1 MVTAIATT
9 AFFPVACFRECSS
22 MRWYFSYAILA
33 AGLAFGVH
41 TYLPQDHGRVRRV
54 EAIAAPPPVEA
65 IDLASV
71 EIADPSRLASFA
83 PDARLFAVAESVE
96 AAPSTSVL
104 DYLARTLTT
113 GSFSPALFTPTA
125 PQQPV
130 TAPEWKSAV
139 VLDVRTEEAAA
150 PAEQRAAL
158 SPRVSLT
165 RDIQRELKRVGC
177 YVGDIDGVWGG
188 GSKQAIV
195 LFMDR
200 VNASLPTREPD
211 VFMLSL
217 LRAEETAVCGTSCPS
232 GQSLSGSGRCVPSTL
247 MVQNER
253 GGQPPQRVAQ
263 AAATDVDRSF
273 EPTSATWEPVVT
285 RPGAK
290 APVAT
295 AALAAKTGAARRVP
309 LEGRMAIGGPV
320 PPAAAA
326 PALQTGSLQR
336 APAPQPV
343 LQRTA
348 ALEPQDLPPQDVPLV
363 ELPAGASNTEVRPTS
378 FDSNAVVERPAR
390 VTSSRPKAP
399 ARAVQQRR
407 GTSTYR
413 HVQRLF
419 QHPLGSL

>member
-1 MVTAIATT
+1 
-9 AFFPVACFRECSS
+9 
-22 MRWYFSYAILA
+22 MRWYFSYPVLA
-33 AGLAFGVH
+33 AGLVFGVH
-41 TYLPQDHGRVRRV
+41 TYLPQDHARVRRV
-54 EAIAAPPPVEA
+54 EAVPAPPPAEA

-83 PDARLFAVAESVE
+83 PDARLFAVTENADD
-96 AAPSTSVL
+96 APATSVL
-104 DYLARTLTT
+104 DYLARTLST
-113 GSFSPALFTPTA
+113 GSFAPASFTPTA

-139 VLDVRTEEAAA
+139 VLDVRADETVA
-150 PAEQRAAL
+150 PTQPRTVL

-200 VNASLPTREPD
+200 VNASLPTQEPD

-217 LRAEETAVCGTSCPS
+217 LRAEDTAVCGTSCPS
-232 GQSLSGSGRCVPSTL
+232 GQSLTGSGRCVPSTL

-253 GGQPPQRVAQ
+253 GGQRLQRVAH
-263 AAATDVDRSF
+263 ADLATATADEEPDRSF

-285 RPGAK
+285 RQMAK
-290 APVAT
+290 APAVT
-295 AALAAKTGAARRVP
+295 ALAAKTGTARRVP

-320 PPAAAA
+320 SPADAEAAI
-326 PALQTGSLQR
+326 QTGS
-336 APAPQPV
+336 

-348 ALEPQDLPPQDVPLV
+348 ALEPQDAPPPQDTPLV
-363 ELPAGASNTEVRPTS
+363 DLPPEAPTAAVRPTS
-378 FDSNAVVERPAR
+378 FDSNAVVDRPAR
-390 VTSSRPKAP
+390 VTGSRPKAP

>member
-1 MVTAIATT
+1 
-9 AFFPVACFRECSS
+9 
-22 MRWYFSYAILA
+22 MRWYFSYPVLA

-41 TYLPQDHGRVRRV
+41 TYLPQDHARVRRV
-54 EAIAAPPPVEA
+54 EAVPAPPPVEA

-83 PDARLFAVAESVE
+83 PDARLFAVAESTDD
-96 AAPSTSVL
+96 APATSVL
-104 DYLARTLTT
+104 DYLARTLST
-113 GSFSPALFTPTA
+113 GSFAPAVFTPTA

-139 VLDVRTEEAAA
+139 VLDVRDDETIA
-150 PAEQRAAL
+150 PTQPRTVL

-200 VNASLPTREPD
+200 VNASLPTQEPD

-217 LRAEETAVCGTSCPS
+217 LRAENTAVCGTSCPS
-232 GQSLSGSGRCVPSTL
+232 GQSLTGSGRCVPSTL

-253 GGQPPQRVAQ
+253 GGQRLQRVAH
-263 AAATDVDRSF
+263 AALAPATADEEPDRSF
-273 EPTSATWEPVVT
+273 EPTSATWDPVVK
-285 RPGAK
+285 PAAAK
-290 APVAT
+290 APSVKAS
-295 AALAAKTGAARRVP
+295 AVKAGSARRVP

-320 PPAAAA
+320 PPTDAAAA
-326 PALQTGSLQR
+326 IQTGS
-336 APAPQPV
+336 

-348 ALEPQDLPPQDVPLV
+348 ALEPQDTPPQDSPLV
-363 ELPAGASNTEVRPTS
+363 DLPPEAPTAAVRPTS
-378 FDSNAVVERPAR
+378 FDSSAVVDRPAR
-390 VTSSRPKAP
+390 VTGARPKAP

>member
-1 MVTAIATT
+1 
-9 AFFPVACFRECSS
+9 
-22 MRWYFSYAILA
+22 MRWYFSYLVLA
-33 AGLAFGVH
+33 AGLVFGVH
-41 TYLPQDHGRVRRV
+41 TYLPQDHARIRRV
-54 EAIAAPPPVEA
+54 EALPAPPPVET

-83 PDARLFAVAESVE
+83 PDARLFAVPES
-96 AAPSTSVL
+96 ADDAPGTSVL

-113 GSFSPALFTPTA
+113 GSFAPQLSTPTA

-139 VLDVRTEEAAA
+139 VLDVRADETVA
-150 PAEQRAAL
+150 PTQPRAAL

-200 VNASLPTREPD
+200 VNASLPTQEPD

-217 LRAEETAVCGTSCPS
+217 LRAENTAVCGTSCPS
-232 GQSLSGSGRCVPSTL
+232 GQSLTGSGRCVPSTL

-253 GGQPPQRVAQ
+253 GGQRLQRVANADL
-263 AAATDVDRSF
+263 AAATADEEPDRSF
-273 EPTSATWEPVVT
+273 EPTSATWDPVV
-285 RPGAK
+285 K
-290 APVAT
+290 AAVKDPAT
-295 AALAAKTGAARRVP
+295 KAGPARRVP

-320 PPAAAA
+320 PPADAAA
-326 PALQTGSLQR
+326 AIQTGS
-336 APAPQPV
+336 

-348 ALEPQDLPPQDVPLV
+348 ALEPQDVPPQETPLVDLPPEAPN
-363 ELPAGASNTEVRPTS
+363 AAVRPTS
-378 FDSNAVVERPAR
+378 FDSSTVVERPAR
-390 VTSSRPKAP
+390 VTGSRPKAP

>member
-1 MVTAIATT
+1 
-9 AFFPVACFRECSS
+9 
-22 MRWYFSYAILA
+22 MRWYFSYPILA
-33 AGLAFGVH
+33 AGLVFGVH
-41 TYLPQDHGRVRRV
+41 TYLPQDHARARRV
-54 EAIAAPPPVEA
+54 EALPAPPPAEA
-65 IDLASV
+65 IELAAV

-83 PDARLFAVAESVE
+83 PDARLFAVAESTDD
-96 AAPSTSVL
+96 APGTSVL

-113 GSFSPALFTPTA
+113 GSFAPALFTPTA

-139 VLDVRTEEAAA
+139 VLDVRAEEETIA
-150 PAEQRAAL
+150 PTQPRPTL

-200 VNASLPTREPD
+200 VNASLPTQEPD

-217 LRAEETAVCGTSCPS
+217 LRAETTAVCGTSCPS
-232 GQSLSGSGRCVPSTL
+232 GQSLTGSGRCVPSTL

-253 GGQPPQRVAQ
+253 GGQRLQRVAHAAV
-263 AAATDVDRSF
+263 AAASADEEPDRSF
-273 EPTSATWEPVVT
+273 EPTSATWDPVVT
-285 RPGAK
+285 DSTVK
-290 APVAT
+290 APSAK
-295 AALAAKTGAARRVP
+295 ALAAKAGPARRVP

-320 PPAAAA
+320 PPADAAA
-326 PALQTGSLQR
+326 AIQTGS
-336 APAPQPV
+336 

-348 ALEPQDLPPQDVPLV
+348 ALEPQDAPPQDTPLV
-363 ELPAGASNTEVRPTS
+363 DLPSEAPPAAVRPTS
-378 FDSNAVVERPAR
+378 FDTSAVVDRPAR
-390 VTSSRPKAP
+390 VTGSRPKAP